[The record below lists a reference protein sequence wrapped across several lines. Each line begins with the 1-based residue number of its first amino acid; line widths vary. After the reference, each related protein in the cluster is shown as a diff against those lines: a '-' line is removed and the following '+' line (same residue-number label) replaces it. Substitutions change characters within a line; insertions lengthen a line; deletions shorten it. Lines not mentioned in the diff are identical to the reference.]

1 MALTFD
7 EIKLFI
13 APFEGNI
20 PHMYLDTEGF
30 VTVGIGNML
39 PSSDAASALAFT
51 NRATQNP
58 ATKEEIK
65 TDFDSVSAQEK
76 AKAAKYYRQF
86 TKLDFPDIEV
96 NRLFQIRVAEFQKQ
110 LRQAYSDHDTY
121 PDPAQLALLDMAFN
135 LGTGALKKKWPKL
148 NQAIDKQDWVD
159 AAEQCNRPG
168 ANAVRNAGTKA
179 LFEQAARPA
188 EKTTP

>member
-20 PHMYLDTEGF
+20 SHMYVDTEGY

-39 PSSDAASALAFT
+39 PSSDAAAALAFT
-51 NRATQNP
+51 SRATKNP
-58 ATKEEIK
+58 ATKVEIK
-65 TDFDSVSAQEK
+65 ADFDSVAAQEK
-76 AKAAKYYRQF
+76 GKAAKYYRQF
-86 TKLDFPDIEV
+86 TKLDFPDVEV
-96 NRLFQIRVAEFQKQ
+96 NRLFQIRVADFQKQ
-110 LRQAYSDHDTY
+110 LRQAYSDYDAY
-121 PDPAQLALLDMAFN
+121 PDPAQLAMLDLAFN

-148 NQAIDKQDWVD
+148 NQSIDKQGWAD

-179 LFEQAARPA
+179 LFEKAAKPA
-188 EKTTP
+188 AKPSP